1 MSDVSPLPE
10 KTPAIHDMGG
20 LSRFR
25 CSPVERDE
33 APPDAFGKRVDALRQ
48 VLAAKKM
55 MTVDELRR
63 GIESIPEDEYFA
75 LTYYER
81 WMTSIWWAIQC
92 VTNASRLNV
101 RGTPSTSASM
111 FAPNVSCS
119 CVWRYNCESTTRG
132 WASRLS
138 TTTSR

>member
-1 MSDVSPLPE
+1 MSDVAPPPE

-81 WMTSIWWAIQC
+81 WMTSICTLMVEKGVIA
-92 VTNASRLNV
+92 AEDL
-101 RGTPSTSASM
+101 A
-111 FAPNVSCS
+111 
-119 CVWRYNCESTTRG
+119 
-132 WASRLS
+132 
-138 TTTSR
+138 